1 MLDVVN
7 YLRTAAMTMA
17 AIGLPAVAAACSCMD
32 SLGVCEKPPV
42 ATDPSRAVF
51 IGVAR
56 EVSPTGAQRK
66 EPSLL
71 RVRIDVQE
79 NFIGADSATFEVFT
93 SSQSSACGFSFSEG
107 VSYLVEAYRTS
118 AEPRWHVS
126 LCSRTNTAA
135 NAAEDIEWLREWKQ
149 GRAQLGRIQGL
160 ATPGAKVRLTGNAG
174 PLETTADASGIFE
187 FKKLERRFYYVQG
200 EGDTERFSIDL
211 VGAACARVYLPR
223 KQ

>member
-1 MLDVVN
+1 
-7 YLRTAAMTMA
+7 
-17 AIGLPAVAAACSCMD
+17 MD

-42 ATDPSRAVF
+42 TGDQNRAVF

-56 EVSPTGAQRK
+56 EVSPPAAQRK

-71 RVRIDVQE
+71 RIRLDVQE
-79 NFIGADSATFEVFT
+79 NFFGADSGAFEVYT

-107 VSYLVEAYRTS
+107 VAYLVEAYRTP

-126 LCSRTNTAA
+126 LCSRTNIAA
-135 NAAEDIEWLREWKQ
+135 NASEDIEWLKQWRQ
-149 GRAQLGRIQGL
+149 GRTQLGRIQGL
-160 ATPGAKVRLTGNAG
+160 ATPGARVRLTGGGG
-174 PLETTADASGIFE
+174 PVEATADPSGVFE